1 MAARRLGVPAA
12 AGTRL
17 MLPLLNGALTAKQRR
32 RGSFI
37 VTRFMSMDDQV
48 SISRPA
54 RAGALAAALLL
65 LAAGGAAASGI
76 FDSANGAP
84 AAFAQQAAPEP
95 PPAAPPA
102 AAALPRQSAGMT
114 LLQEIQ
120 ESFRQVAAAVMPVVV
135 KVDTTMPAGSRGR
148 FNFAPPGGAPQPPP
162 GGTGSGI
169 ILSHAGGLYYVLTNN
184 HVVPENA
191 TGITVTLDDGRDYA
205 AQLVGRDPRQDVAVI
220 SFRAPRGLPA
230 ARLGDSS
237 RLQVG
242 DLVLAVGSPFGFQ
255 SSVTSG
261 IVSALERET
270 TSRLDGA
277 NIAQYIQ
284 TDAAINPGNSGG
296 ALVNLQGEVIGLN
309 TWIASRSGGST
320 GVGFALPINAAKRG
334 IRDLIES
341 GAVRYGYLGVF
352 VSAASDEMRAA
363 LGVAEVEGALAW
375 SVIRDSP
382 AARGGLQPG
391 DWVTHVDGEPV
402 TGSGDLIRSVG
413 ALEPGRTSSFAVVRA
428 GRPLQVQV
436 RVALRDDSGQ
446 RVVRD
451 WPGLYPLPLTE
462 RAREQLGV
470 GNRRGVLAGQVNEGS
485 AAAAAGLRQM
495 DLITHVNG
503 SAIRDAA
510 DFFRLLGAGD
520 EDEYQ
525 VRILRSG
532 RRMTVDLRP

>member
-1 MAARRLGVPAA
+1 
-12 AGTRL
+12 
-17 MLPLLNGALTAKQRR
+17 
-32 RGSFI
+32 
-37 VTRFMSMDDQV
+37 MDDQV
-48 SISRPA
+48 SISLPA
-54 RAGALAAALLL
+54 RAGALAAAFLL

-76 FDSANGAP
+76 FDANGP
-84 AAFAQQAAPEP
+84 AAFAQQAATEP
-95 PPAAPPA
+95 LPAAPPA
-102 AAALPRQSAGMT
+102 ASAQPRQSTGMT

-148 FNFAPPGGAPQPPP
+148 FNFAPRPQEFGAPQPPP

-184 HVVPENA
+184 HVVPESA

-261 IVSALERET
+261 IVSALGRET

-320 GVGFALPINAAKRG
+320 GVGFALPINSAKRG

-363 LGVAEVEGALAW
+363 LGVAEVDGALAW

-382 AARGGLQPG
+382 AARGGLRPG

-446 RVVRD
+446 RTVRD

-462 RAREQLGV
+462 SAREQLGV
-470 GNRRGVLAGQVNEGS
+470 GNRRGVLAGQVNDGG

-520 EDEYQ
+520 EDQYQ